1 MALFF
6 HKIMLPNE
14 GTFVRRYLRM
24 KQGTFIYIRLYF
36 EYEGMDTKVPRYEG
50 MDTKVPRYEGNIR

>member
-1 MALFF
+1 
-6 HKIMLPNE
+6 
-14 GTFVRRYLRM
+14 M

-50 MDTKVPRYEGNIR
+50 TYIEVVWSDVKWCEELYIDT

>member
-1 MALFF
+1 
-6 HKIMLPNE
+6 MLPNE
-14 GTFVRRYLRM
+14 GTFEGTFVPSYLRM

-50 MDTKVPRYEGNIR
+50 NIR